1 MTATVPAHDL
11 IRRKVKDLPPLPRVV
26 RQLMSVVADENSSAA
41 DVTRVLSGDQ
51 ALAAKILKLVNS
63 PFYGQSGEIGTLTR
77 AVVVLGFSA
86 VRNLALGLTA
96 AGMLRKAGG
105 AEYQVRFWRHSLAT
119 AAAAEVL
126 SCLGGVPEDPE
137 EAFVAGLL
145 HDVGHPVMALIAPE
159 EFAAAFAPSS
169 AALLQRE
176 TERFGLTHAK
186 AGQLLLRRWKL
197 PEPLCEA
204 VRFHHNTKVGSNGES
219 PMVALIS
226 LADMMANVVDVPYE
240 RGTAEDEL
248 DNLIR
253 AVRLQPGQLVAAL
266 RETAVRLAECRDF
279 LQLATDGEVDHEPL
293 AARPPRRTA
302 LAVTDPG
309 RGRWLQQVLEYHHC
323 PTVPLKAVLL
333 GEADAD
339 IVIIDRPS
347 VSDGQ
352 LAQMAPLLRGSPA
365 ALRAVGDP
373 SGSVMR
379 AVGRNVPAL
388 PLLFS
393 RDELD

>member
-1 MTATVPAHDL
+1 MTATIPAHDL

-26 RQLMSVVADENSSAA
+26 RQLMQVVADERSGAE

-96 AGMLRKAGG
+96 AGLLRKAGG
-105 AEYQVRFWRHSLAT
+105 QDYQVRFWRHSLAT

-159 EFAAAFAPSS
+159 EFAAAFAPSPTG
-169 AALLQRE
+169 LLERE
-176 TERFGLTHAK
+176 TDRFGLTHAK

-197 PEPLCEA
+197 PEPLCQA

-226 LADMMANVVDVPYE
+226 LADMMANVIDVPYE
-240 RGTAEDEL
+240 RGTAENEL
-248 DNLIR
+248 DNLLR
-253 AVRLQPGQLVAAL
+253 TVRLEPVQLLPAL
-266 RETAVRLAECRDF
+266 RESAIRLAECRDF

-293 AARPPRRTA
+293 APRPARRTA
-302 LAVTDPG
+302 LACTDED
-309 RGRWLQQVLEYHHC
+309 RARILHTVLEFHGC
-323 PTVPLKAVLL
+323 PTVPLKSVVL
-333 GEADAD
+333 GEAEAD
-339 IVIIDRPS
+339 IIVVDRPS
-347 VSDGQ
+347 VSDEQ
-352 LAQMAPLLRGSPA
+352 LLQMAPVLRSSPA

-373 SGSVMR
+373 EGTVMR
-379 AVGRNVPAL
+379 TVGRNVPAL